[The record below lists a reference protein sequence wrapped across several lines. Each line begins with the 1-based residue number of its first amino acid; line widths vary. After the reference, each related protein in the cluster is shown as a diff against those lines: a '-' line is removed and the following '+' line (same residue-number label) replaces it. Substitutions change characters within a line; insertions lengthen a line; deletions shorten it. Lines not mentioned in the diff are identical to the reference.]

1 MNDSGSHPLDDDD
14 RWKRLTEKQRVCL
27 DLLIEHKTS
36 KEIARLLG
44 ISKHTVDQRLNLA
57 RDTLGAQDRNG
68 TAFLYRQW
76 KEKYDRVTYDTVEVP
91 SPPALVRSEFP
102 DGGSPNLM
110 ELRDSSALGGVPSGN
125 RLPFRGLFKRDHGPA
140 KRLWIYTAGLA
151 LTVWIILGGL
161 GVAQALKQLL
171 SRSPPVKWVQ

>member
-1 MNDSGSHPLDDDD
+1 MDDSGSHPVDEAV
-14 RWKRLTEKQRVCL
+14 RWSRLTGKQRACL

-36 KEIARLLG
+36 KEIARLLN

-57 RDTLGAQDRNG
+57 RDTLGAQDRNE
-68 TAFLYRQW
+68 TAFFYRQL
-76 KEKYDRVTYDTVEVP
+76 KDRYDRVTYDTVEVP
-91 SPPALVRSEFP
+91 PSPALVRSEFP

-110 ELRDSSALGGVPSGN
+110 ELHDGSALPGGSSGN
-125 RLPFRGLFKRDHGPA
+125 RLPFGGLFKRDHDSA

-161 GVAQALKQLL
+161 GVAQALDQLL
-171 SRSPPVKWVQ
+171 SR